1 MKLYFA
7 QLEENREPFIDLF
20 GDVSD
25 DVIAWLMFL
34 TAKRF
39 ITKKN
44 FTIDNALNLMSY
56 HLGLMDSY
64 VENIQKQTFREG
76 VEKIESYF
84 TKPRWSKPAD
94 VVIHD
99 VIVDRPRN
107 GLIVKWDY
115 TDKFKER
122 QKKRNERRD
131 QKLKEELEAIQ
142 KGGKKKKK

>member
-20 GDVSD
+20 GDVCD
-25 DVIAWLMFL
+25 DVFAWLWFL
-34 TAKRF
+34 SAKRF
-39 ITKKN
+39 ITQKT
-44 FTIDNALNLMSY
+44 FTMQDALDLMAD
-56 HLGLMDSY
+56 LPGVPVDFGGDVQGPARD
-64 VENIQKQTFREG
+64 VEEIRA
-76 VEKIESYF
+76 YF
-84 TKPRWSKPAD
+84 TKPKWSKPAD

-99 VIVDRPRN
+99 LIVDRPRN

-122 QKKRNERRD
+122 QKKKSERRD
-131 QKLKEELEAIQ
+131 QKLKEELEAIR

>member
-20 GDVSD
+20 SDVSD
-25 DVIAWLMFL
+25 DVIAWFMFFF
-34 TAKRF
+34 AKRF

-44 FTIDNALNLMSY
+44 FTIQDVLDRMPCLPSFSVY
-56 HLGLMDSY
+56 GPDQ
-64 VENIQKQTFREG
+64 VQTPAIDRESIRG
-76 VEKIESYF
+76 YF
-84 TKPRWSKPAD
+84 TKPKWSKPAD

>member
-7 QLEENREPFIDLF
+7 QIEENREPFIDLF
-20 GDVSD
+20 GEVCD
-25 DVIAWLMFL
+25 DVIAWFMFL
-34 TAKRF
+34 SAKRF

-44 FTIDNALNLMSY
+44 FTMQDALAIMRD
-56 HLGLMDSY
+56 HFFGVTDGLFVNVQD
-64 VENIQKQTFREG
+64 F
-76 VEKIESYF
+76 EKAAKRLTEYF
-84 TKPRWSKPAD
+84 TKPRFSKPGD

>member
-25 DVIAWLMFL
+25 DVIAWFMFL
-34 TAKRF
+34 TANRF

-44 FTIDNALNLMSY
+44 FTMDNALNLMSY
-56 HLGLMDSY
+56 HLGLMDGDFAN
-64 VENIQKQTFREG
+64 VQKQTFREG
-76 VEKIESYF
+76 VEKITYYF
-84 TKPRWSKPAD
+84 TKPQWNKPDD

-122 QKKRNERRD
+122 QKKRRERLD
-131 QKLKEELEAIQ
+131 QKLKAELEAIQ

>member
-7 QLEENREPFIDLF
+7 KLEENREPFIDLF
-20 GDVSD
+20 GDVCD
-25 DVIAWLMFL
+25 DVIAWFMFL
-34 TAKRF
+34 TANRF

-56 HLGLMDSY
+56 HLGLMDGDFAN
-64 VENIQKQTFREG
+64 VQKQTFRECVG
-76 VEKIESYF
+76 KITSYF

-115 TDKFKER
+115 TDKHKER
-122 QKKRNERRD
+122 QQKMNERRD
-131 QKLKEELEAIQ
+131 QKLKAELEALQ

>member
-25 DVIAWLMFL
+25 DVIAWFMFL

-44 FTIDNALNLMSY
+44 FTIDNALNLMRY
-56 HLGLMDSY
+56 HLGLMDGDFA
-64 VENIQKQTFREG
+64 NFQKQTFREG
-76 VEKIESYF
+76 IEKITYYF
-84 TKPRWSKPAD
+84 TKPQWNKPAD

-122 QKKRNERRD
+122 QKKRSERRD
-131 QKLKEELEAIQ
+131 QKLKAELEAIQ